1 MLSAIATDSDNM
13 LKHVSEK
20 KLLCVKCGLRTK
32 SCTQSRTPGTSSLL
46 MATRSRLM
54 VKSSHC
60 VEDPR
65 ITSVVNW
72 NTWKTQLHERMRQ
85 FTGAGATNLFGY
97 DTYFIQVPT
106 SAKTSLSRTE
116 RKDVTYVRAAPRG
129 RPFQL
134 PLFLHKG
141 VVLSRHTSTSLPLV
155 QPFSSNPSKSL
166 LKSCKRA
173 TSSPPTTIA
182 GQKHFKPCP
191 MTDRAATVDRTEFT
205 KSSRNR
211 RASRRNSFCR

>member
-1 MLSAIATDSDNM
+1 M
-13 LKHVSEK
+13 LKPVSEK

-32 SCTQSRTPGTSSLL
+32 SCTQSRTPRTSSLL

-85 FTGAGATNLFGY
+85 LTGAGATSLFGY
-97 DTYFIQVPT
+97 DTCFIQVPT

-116 RKDVTYVRAAPRG
+116 RQDVTYVRAAPRG
-129 RPFQL
+129 RPLQL

-141 VVLSRHTSTSLPLV
+141 LVLSPARLNLAPLV
-155 QPFSSNPSKSL
+155 QPFSSSPSKSL
-166 LKSCKRA
+166 LKSCKGA

-182 GQKHFKPCP
+182 GQKQLKPCP
-191 MTDRAATVDRTEFT
+191 MTKRAATVDRTQFT

>member
-13 LKHVSEK
+13 FKPVSEK
-20 KLLCVKCGLRTK
+20 KLLCVKCGLRAK
-32 SCTQSRTPGTSSLL
+32 SCTQSRTPRTSSLL

-85 FTGAGATNLFGY
+85 FTGAGTTSLFGY

-116 RKDVTYVRAAPRG
+116 RQDVTYVRAAPRG
-129 RPFQL
+129 RPLQL
-134 PLFLHKG
+134 PLLSHKG
-141 VVLSRHTSTSLPLV
+141 LVLSPTRLNLAPPSPTLLQQPIQELV
-155 QPFSSNPSKSL
+155 EKL
-166 LKSCKRA
+166 
-173 TSSPPTTIA
+173 
-182 GQKHFKPCP
+182 
-191 MTDRAATVDRTEFT
+191 
-205 KSSRNR
+205 
-211 RASRRNSFCR
+211 

>member
-13 LKHVSEK
+13 LKPVSEK

-32 SCTQSRTPGTSSLL
+32 SCTQSRTPRTSSLL

-85 FTGAGATNLFGY
+85 FTGAGATSLFGY
-97 DTYFIQVPT
+97 DTDFIQVPT
-106 SAKTSLSRTE
+106 SAKTSLCRTE
-116 RKDVTYVRAAPRG
+116 RQDVTNVRAAPRG
-129 RPFQL
+129 RPLQL

-141 VVLSRHTSTSLPLV
+141 LV
-155 QPFSSNPSKSL
+155 RTQPGTPQP
-166 LKSCKRA
+166 R
-173 TSSPPTTIA
+173 SP
-182 GQKHFKPCP
+182 
-191 MTDRAATVDRTEFT
+191 
-205 KSSRNR
+205 
-211 RASRRNSFCR
+211 